1 MNCRFLLLLIISSL
15 IEGRRLSFEPIP
27 NATPETFMGGPE
39 NLALVNAAK
48 SVRVFRILDPERKAK
63 PGSVITID
71 KLACN
76 AKSAEVAGPE
86 VPQVVAAMSN
96 MASFGRITM
105 CDFDPAIIL
114 RFEANGHTLDV
125 MICFHCHEMILYR
138 DETLVRRPFTWAET
152 KNTFTGDARRVFL
165 AMAKKAF
172 PNDTEIQKLGR

>member
-1 MNCRFLLLLIISSL
+1 MNRVVIT
-15 IEGRRLSFEPIP
+15 G
-27 NATPETFMGGPE
+27 MGIYSCIGKNME
-39 NLALVNAAK
+39 EVRDALFQGK
-48 SVRVFRILDPERKAK
+48 SGIILDPERKAK